1 MEFWFSSIKVTAI
14 ILFIVIGGC
23 AVFGLIDFKGG
34 QETPFLSHFM
44 TDKGLFPNGVLAVM
58 FTLVMVNFSFQGTEL
73 VGIAAGESESPEKT
87 LPKSIRNVIWR
98 TLFFFVLAMFVLVAI
113 LPYETAGVIES
124 PFVAVLDQIGI
135 PFAADMMNF
144 VILTAILSVANSGL
158 YAASRMMWSLST
170 NKMGPAFLTRLTKK
184 GVPINALLITI
195 GISGCSLLTSVHLR
209 LAIFLSQAVPR

>member
-1 MEFWFSSIKVTAI
+1 
-14 ILFIVIGGC
+14 
-23 AVFGLIDFKGG
+23 
-34 QETPFLSHFM
+34 
-44 TDKGLFPNGVLAVM
+44 M

-113 LPYETAGVIES
+113 LPYKTAGVIES

-135 PFAADMMNF
+135 PFSADIMNF

-158 YAASRMMWSLST
+158 YAASRMMWSLSS
-170 NKMGPAFLTRLTKK
+170 NQMGPSFLTRLTKK
-184 GVPINALLITI
+184 GVPMNALLITL
-195 GISGCSLLTSVHLR
+195 GISGCSLLTSVMVARNSVFMVYLNLGHGDSCRVDFHLCV
-209 LAIFLSQAVPR
+209 AIFLSQTFPCRRRKCE